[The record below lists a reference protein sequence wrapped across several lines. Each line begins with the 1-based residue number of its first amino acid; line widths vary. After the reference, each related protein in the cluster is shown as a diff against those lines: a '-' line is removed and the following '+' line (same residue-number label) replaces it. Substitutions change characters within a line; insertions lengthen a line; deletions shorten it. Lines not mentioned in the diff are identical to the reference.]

1 MCVEVDIDALYAN
14 QKPSYAREAAERM
27 DEMFQCF
34 QHGTTVRTGSA
45 ASPMT
50 STLSRSSTK

>member
-14 QKPSYAREAAERM
+14 QKPPYAREAAERM

-34 QHGTTVRTGSA
+34 
-45 ASPMT
+45 
-50 STLSRSSTK
+50 